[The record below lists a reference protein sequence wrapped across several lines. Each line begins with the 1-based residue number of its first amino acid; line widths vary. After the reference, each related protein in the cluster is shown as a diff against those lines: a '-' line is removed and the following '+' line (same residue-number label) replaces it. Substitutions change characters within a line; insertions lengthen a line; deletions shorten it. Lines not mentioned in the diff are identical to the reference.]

1 VTDCI
6 IAAINQETGQ
16 TVYAYKP
23 YRHGEYS
30 FHKGHSTGRQ
40 IRPYSITEATRF
52 TREDAE
58 AVIET
63 LDRRFGYVDANSW
76 ITNWRIEPAPET
88 RAERDLSHLHAIEL
102 RLSHERARVDAAITD
117 RERNWRQHNVRMIE
131 REREAEIAFLTARG
145 ITVDDAPATMTDD
158 ELLGELFS

>member
-76 ITNWRIEPAPET
+76 ITNWRIEPA
-88 RAERDLSHLHAIEL
+88 
-102 RLSHERARVDAAITD
+102 
-117 RERNWRQHNVRMIE
+117 
-131 REREAEIAFLTARG
+131 REAEIAFLTARG